1 MCFEKVIVLIIYVSY
16 LGKQKNVLFE
26 TIRIVLWWKAME
38 TILLFPLT
46 SFYYKS
52 VNYFARDQRSDPSLP
67 LKGIFFCETNPD
79 PLHKSLLI
87 FCPAKFACTLY
98 HVFHLFLSFS
108 PSWTWIESCYLLFK
122 HHWKQT
128 LWNYYLTYAIY
139 NTLLLSQLSWVNK
152 M

>member
-1 MCFEKVIVLIIYVSY
+1 MCFAFFEIKHFEARHLLQKKTLDVFRKVIVLIIYVNY

-87 FCPAKFACTLY
+87 FALLNLLAPSTMSFTFFSL
-98 HVFHLFLSFS
+98 FHLRRH
-108 PSWTWIESCYLLFK
+108 E
-122 HHWKQT
+122 
-128 LWNYYLTYAIY
+128 
-139 NTLLLSQLSWVNK
+139 
-152 M
+152 